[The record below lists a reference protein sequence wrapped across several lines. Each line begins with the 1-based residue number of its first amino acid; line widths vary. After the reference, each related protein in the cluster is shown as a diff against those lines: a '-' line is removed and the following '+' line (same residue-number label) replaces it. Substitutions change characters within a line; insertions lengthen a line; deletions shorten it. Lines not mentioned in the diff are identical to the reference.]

1 MWNTPDLCDDNPD
14 DVLVL
19 EPLFQNFGGKP
30 AFFGQVVTVKCFE
43 DNSRVK
49 ELAGTDGDGKVM
61 VVDGGASLSKAL
73 IGDQIALDA
82 VNHGWQGVV
91 INGCARDI
99 HELQRMPIGVR
110 ALASIPVRPEK
121 KSLGDVDV
129 PVTFAGQT
137 IEPGMYLY
145 ADETGIVVSKKQLFG

>member
-1 MWNTPDLCDDNPD
+1 MWNTPDLCDEHPN

-19 EPLFQNFGGKP
+19 ESRFQDFGGKP
-30 AFFGQVVTVKCFE
+30 AFFGQVVTVHCYE

-49 ELAGTDGDGKVM
+49 ELASSEGDGKVM
-61 VVDGGASLSKAL
+61 VVDGGASLRKAL
-73 IGDQIALDA
+73 IGDMIALEA

-99 HELQRMPIGVR
+99 HELKRMPIGVR
-110 ALASIPVRPEK
+110 ALASIPLKTDRK
-121 KSLGDVDV
+121 GLGEVDV

-137 IEPGMYLY
+137 IEPGMWLY
-145 ADETGIVVSKKQLFG
+145 ADETGIVVSQKKLFG

>member
-19 EPLFQNFGGKP
+19 EPLFQSFGGKP

-61 VVDGGASLSKAL
+61 VVDGGASLAKAL

-110 ALASIPVRPEK
+110 ALASIPVKTEK
-121 KSLGDVDV
+121 KGLGDVDV

-145 ADETGIVVSKKQLFG
+145 ADETGIVVSKKRLFG

>member
-1 MWNTPDLCDDNPD
+1 MWNTPDLCDDHPD
-14 DVLVL
+14 AVHVL
-19 EPLFQNFGGKP
+19 EPLFQDFGGKP
-30 AFFGQVVTVKCFE
+30 AFFGQVVTVHCYE

-61 VVDGGASLSKAL
+61 VVDGGASLRRAL

-99 HELQRMPIGVR
+99 HELRRMPMSR
-110 ALASIPVRPEK
+110 
-121 KSLGDVDV
+121 
-129 PVTFAGQT
+129 
-137 IEPGMYLY
+137 
-145 ADETGIVVSKKQLFG
+145 